1 MIQVDPVRL
10 CSRFSYDYD
19 KLTSIAF
26 RSCFFLQPDST
37 TVTAVD
43 IRYSANREMTSYE
56 KRHEI

>member
-10 CSRFSYDYD
+10 FSRLSYNYD

-26 RSCFFLQPDST
+26 LSASFYSDST

-56 KRHEI
+56 KTS